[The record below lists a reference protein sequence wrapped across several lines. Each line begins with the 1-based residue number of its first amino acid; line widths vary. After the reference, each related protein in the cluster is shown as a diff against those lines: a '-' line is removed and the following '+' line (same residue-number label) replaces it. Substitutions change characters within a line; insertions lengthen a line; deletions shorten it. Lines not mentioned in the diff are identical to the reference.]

1 MNRFLEK
8 GKFNG
13 AKMKQTWMIVRDP
26 LTIISICIGVSVV
39 TVLVALSV
47 TAGMGIGLW
56 AVRWVWGIIPEMAC
70 LVVLVGLLK
79 AATRLAVLHVALG
92 LVGAVYGMAGV
103 FSGVLVLEALYLLIG
118 GLMGV
123 GIWFVSYKVSDSEK
137 LAKGTE
143 GSGERVE
150 VVLKMGRTRE
160 AALPVLMAAAVAI
173 VVKLAGSLWGVHWA
187 GLCWG
192 VLSVGSTCGAVWWF
206 IMERDNGVRY
216 FWQPLDRE
224 WLREVP
230 GYHKLEEVLRKSG
243 EWVTGSVIRWG

>member
-1 MNRFLEK
+1 
-8 GKFNG
+8 
-13 AKMKQTWMIVRDP
+13 MKQTWMFVRDP
-26 LTIISICIGVSVV
+26 LTIISICVGVSVAA
-39 TVLVALSV
+39 VLIALSV
-47 TAGMGIGLW
+47 TAGMGMGIW
-56 AVRWVWGIIPEMAC
+56 AVRGAWGIIPELAC

-79 AATRLAVLHVALG
+79 GVTRLALLHVALG
-92 LVGAVYGMAGV
+92 LVGAVYGMAGI
-103 FSGVLVLEALYLLIG
+103 FSGVFVLEALHLLIG

-123 GIWFVSYKVSDSEK
+123 GIWFISYKAGDGEE

-143 GSGERVE
+143 GFGERVE

-173 VVKLAGSLWGVHWA
+173 LVKLAGLLWEVHWA

-192 VLSVGSTCGAVWWF
+192 VLSVGSICGAIWWF
-206 IMERDNGVRY
+206 TMERENGTRY

-224 WLREVP
+224 WLRGVP
-230 GYHKLEEVLRKSG
+230 GYRKVEEVMRKSG